1 MFHRKI
7 NLYLIKNIIN
17 RYDNQMDISIKTLLI
32 QCKIQNLKFV
42 IFSADGRMELFGTY
56 IGVAHINVG
65 IDWRIS

>member
-1 MFHRKI
+1 
-7 NLYLIKNIIN
+7 
-17 RYDNQMDISIKTLLI
+17 MDISIKTLLI